1 MTEFDD
7 LEATE
12 LTVPDAFTAQYHTRS
27 GNEQA
32 DMSRAMAEGF
42 GKLWAY
48 MQDKS
53 LTCVGPPR
61 AVYTSWGPEGTE
73 FTLAFPVAEP
83 SAPVQE
89 SGACGIGTLAGG
101 KALRFIHKG
110 AYNGL
115 MNTYGRITEW
125 MKSNGMIEDETG
137 WAKYMPMWEEYLN
150 DPEITK
156 EEDLL
161 THIYVPL

>member
-12 LTVPDAFTAQYHTRS
+12 LTVPDTFTAQYHTRS
-27 GNEQA
+27 GNEQT
-32 DMSRAMAEGF
+32 DMSRAMTEGF
-42 GKLWAY
+42 GKLWAF
-48 MQDKS
+48 MQEKS
-53 LTCVGPPR
+53 LTCAGPPR

-73 FTLAFPVAEP
+73 FTLAFPVVATSVAVE
-83 SAPVQE
+83 E
-89 SGACGIGTLAGG
+89 GGACGAGMLAGG
-101 KALRFIHKG
+101 KALRFTHKG
-110 AYNGL
+110 AYSGL

-137 WAKYMPMWEEYLN
+137 WSKYMPMWEEYLN
-150 DPEITK
+150 DPETTK